1 MRKQKMKTSFFSPIF
16 AVALGV
22 LGLAGSA
29 GAATVLV
36 NNTTLN
42 GSFETG
48 TTSTPATWV
57 SYGAN
62 STIGRGNPSAAISG
76 TTHEGNYSLVVG
88 MNGDGVTTTN
98 GALDTGYTIQ
108 SGDSFNLSFWYNGAF
123 QWDDGDQI
131 NFRLFYTSDN
141 TMTGAATSIYSSTV
155 SPKAGTSSA
164 NWQQFSLANIEAT
177 GGSVGKTLF
186 VLFTPGAGVS
196 TNEFARVDEVT
207 LSVVPE
213 PATWALIGLGL
224 GGLMILRP
232 RRLVA

>member
-1 MRKQKMKTSFFSPIF
+1 MKMHFFSPIF
-16 AVALGV
+16 VVALCAMS
-22 LGLAGSA
+22 LAGSA

-48 TTSTPATWV
+48 TSSTPATWV

-62 STIGRGNPSAAISG
+62 STIGRGNASAAISG

-98 GALDTGYTIQ
+98 GALNTGYTIQ

-141 TMTGAATSIYSSTV
+141 TMTGAATAIYASTV

-164 NWQQFSLANIEAT
+164 NWQQFSLTNIGTT
-177 GGSVGKTLF
+177 GGSIGKTLF

-196 TNEFARVDEVT
+196 TNEFARVDEVA

-224 GGLMILRP
+224 GGWLVCRAR
-232 RRLVA
+232 RRLVR